1 MDREGLWHDEEDVLP
16 LELFIAELDLLTSG
30 MIKKPVDP
38 KNDRLNWNQKE
49 SNAKVKG
56 ENSRS
61 IISLLSLLAH
71 LLDF

>member
-1 MDREGLWHDEEDVLP
+1 MDKEGLFYDEEDVLP

-30 MIKKPVDP
+30 MLKKSADP
-38 KNDRLNWNQKE
+38 KNDRSNGKQKE